1 MTTPNP
7 LAKTK
12 GAGTTFWMYT
22 GKGDAFANPLSD
34 TDWLRL
40 AMVKDLQPGEMTAD
54 AEDDTYLDDEDADWK
69 TTTQGQKSVGDT
81 SATLA
86 WRPGD
91 SGQKKLVQLFDSGE
105 VCAFRI
111 KYPNGTVD
119 VFRGWLSSLGK
130 TIASKDVMTRTVK
143 ISGVGRPYL
152 AEEGTETV
160 SVTGLTVAP
169 ASASVKVGATTTLT
183 FTVKPDGAS
192 DKAISVHSTDPQTA
206 TVTLNGLVATV
217 KGVKQGSVSIVGMTS
232 DGDFVA
238 VAAVAVSAAGKQD
251 DTHHLPRLSGAFLQV
266 ENMMFLKQGTFNYEK
281 QSVVLS
287 ELSGLQ
293 RIEYLAFVQQRTA
306 KFDAEEG
313 ELPEAERQIAFLRM
327 GMDINAWLVSRSLW
341 NAEQS
346 QDVETLCASV
356 ITTWSYDALGA
367 GAEMVLSLSG
377 MGAIENA
384 GDLEHEVLTP
394 EKS

>member
-22 GKGDAFANPLSD
+22 GNGDAFANPLSD

-160 SVTGLTVAP
+160 SCPGCRE
-169 ASASVKVGATTTLT
+169 
-183 FTVKPDGAS
+183 
-192 DKAISVHSTDPQTA
+192 
-206 TVTLNGLVATV
+206 LN
-217 KGVKQGSVSIVGMTS
+217 IW
-232 DGDFVA
+232 
-238 VAAVAVSAAGKQD
+238 
-251 DTHHLPRLSGAFLQV
+251 RLFS
-266 ENMMFLKQGTFNYEK
+266 
-281 QSVVLS
+281 S
-287 ELSGLQ
+287 
-293 RIEYLAFVQQRTA
+293 
-306 KFDAEEG
+306 
-313 ELPEAERQIAFLRM
+313 ERQSLMPVRENCRRLNDRLLFCGWGWISMPGWFPAHCGMRISLRM
-327 GMDINAWLVSRSLW
+327 
-341 NAEQS
+341 
-346 QDVETLCASV
+346 
-356 ITTWSYDALGA
+356 
-367 GAEMVLSLSG
+367 
-377 MGAIENA
+377 
-384 GDLEHEVLTP
+384 
-394 EKS
+394 

>member
-105 VCAFRI
+105 ICAFRI

-152 AEEGTETV
+152 AE
-160 SVTGLTVAP
+160 
-169 ASASVKVGATTTLT
+169 
-183 FTVKPDGAS
+183 
-192 DKAISVHSTDPQTA
+192 
-206 TVTLNGLVATV
+206 
-217 KGVKQGSVSIVGMTS
+217 
-232 DGDFVA
+232 
-238 VAAVAVSAAGKQD
+238 
-251 DTHHLPRLSGAFLQV
+251 
-266 ENMMFLKQGTFNYEK
+266 
-281 QSVVLS
+281 
-287 ELSGLQ
+287 
-293 RIEYLAFVQQRTA
+293 
-306 KFDAEEG
+306 
-313 ELPEAERQIAFLRM
+313 
-327 GMDINAWLVSRSLW
+327 
-341 NAEQS
+341 
-346 QDVETLCASV
+346 
-356 ITTWSYDALGA
+356 
-367 GAEMVLSLSG
+367 
-377 MGAIENA
+377 
-384 GDLEHEVLTP
+384 
-394 EKS
+394 

>member
-22 GKGDAFANPLSD
+22 GNGDAFANPLSD

-160 SVTGLTVAP
+160 GVISGEPEAYFRMAPEDWLRAEMQGEIVALVHSHPGGLPWLSEADRRLQVQSDLPWWLVCRGAIHKFRCVPHLTGRRFEHGVTDCYTLFRDAYHLAGIEMPDFHRGDDWWRNGQNLYLDNMEATGFYRVALTEAQPGDVLLCCFGSSVPNHAAIYCGDGELLHHIPEQLSKRERYTDKWQRRTHSLWRHRAWR
-169 ASASVKVGATTTLT
+169 ASAFTGICNDLAAAST
-183 FTVKPDGAS
+183 FV
-192 DKAISVHSTDPQTA
+192 
-206 TVTLNGLVATV
+206 
-217 KGVKQGSVSIVGMTS
+217 
-232 DGDFVA
+232 
-238 VAAVAVSAAGKQD
+238 
-251 DTHHLPRLSGAFLQV
+251 
-266 ENMMFLKQGTFNYEK
+266 
-281 QSVVLS
+281 
-287 ELSGLQ
+287 
-293 RIEYLAFVQQRTA
+293 
-306 KFDAEEG
+306 
-313 ELPEAERQIAFLRM
+313 
-327 GMDINAWLVSRSLW
+327 
-341 NAEQS
+341 
-346 QDVETLCASV
+346 
-356 ITTWSYDALGA
+356 
-367 GAEMVLSLSG
+367 
-377 MGAIENA
+377 
-384 GDLEHEVLTP
+384 
-394 EKS
+394 

>member
-22 GKGDAFANPLSD
+22 GNGDAFANPLSD

-111 KYPNGTVD
+111 QYPNGTVD

-130 TIASKDVMTRTVK
+130 NHCLKRRDDPHCENQRC
-143 ISGVGRPYL
+143 G
-152 AEEGTETV
+152 
-160 SVTGLTVAP
+160 
-169 ASASVKVGATTTLT
+169 ASV
-183 FTVKPDGAS
+183 
-192 DKAISVHSTDPQTA
+192 
-206 TVTLNGLVATV
+206 
-217 KGVKQGSVSIVGMTS
+217 
-232 DGDFVA
+232 
-238 VAAVAVSAAGKQD
+238 
-251 DTHHLPRLSGAFLQV
+251 SGR
-266 ENMMFLKQGTFNYEK
+266 G
-281 QSVVLS
+281 
-287 ELSGLQ
+287 
-293 RIEYLAFVQQRTA
+293 R
-306 KFDAEEG
+306 
-313 ELPEAERQIAFLRM
+313 
-327 GMDINAWLVSRSLW
+327 
-341 NAEQS
+341 
-346 QDVETLCASV
+346 
-356 ITTWSYDALGA
+356 
-367 GAEMVLSLSG
+367 
-377 MGAIENA
+377 
-384 GDLEHEVLTP
+384 H
-394 EKS
+394 

>member
-22 GKGDAFANPLSD
+22 GRGDPFANPLQD

-160 SVTGLTVAP
+160 G
-169 ASASVKVGATTTLT
+169 
-183 FTVKPDGAS
+183 
-192 DKAISVHSTDPQTA
+192 
-206 TVTLNGLVATV
+206 
-217 KGVKQGSVSIVGMTS
+217 
-232 DGDFVA
+232 
-238 VAAVAVSAAGKQD
+238 
-251 DTHHLPRLSGAFLQV
+251 
-266 ENMMFLKQGTFNYEK
+266 
-281 QSVVLS
+281 
-287 ELSGLQ
+287 
-293 RIEYLAFVQQRTA
+293 
-306 KFDAEEG
+306 
-313 ELPEAERQIAFLRM
+313 
-327 GMDINAWLVSRSLW
+327 VSRSWHPWL
-341 NAEQS
+341 AENIHRSADMASTSGGGHHDCKGKEYQS
-346 QDVETLCASV
+346 SVALHEATYVAICCRRCHVPAS
-356 ITTWSYDALGA
+356 SP
-367 GAEMVLSLSG
+367 
-377 MGAIENA
+377 
-384 GDLEHEVLTP
+384 P
-394 EKS
+394 ESSRRT

>member
-160 SVTGLTVAP
+160 
-169 ASASVKVGATTTLT
+169 
-183 FTVKPDGAS
+183 
-192 DKAISVHSTDPQTA
+192 
-206 TVTLNGLVATV
+206 
-217 KGVKQGSVSIVGMTS
+217 GVQ
-232 DGDFVA
+232 DA
-238 VAAVAVSAAGKQD
+238 V
-251 DTHHLPRLSGAFLQV
+251 
-266 ENMMFLKQGTFNYEK
+266 
-281 QSVVLS
+281 
-287 ELSGLQ
+287 
-293 RIEYLAFVQQRTA
+293 
-306 KFDAEEG
+306 
-313 ELPEAERQIAFLRM
+313 
-327 GMDINAWLVSRSLW
+327 
-341 NAEQS
+341 
-346 QDVETLCASV
+346 
-356 ITTWSYDALGA
+356 
-367 GAEMVLSLSG
+367 
-377 MGAIENA
+377 
-384 GDLEHEVLTP
+384 DLEIATEEENSLLEAWKKYRVLLNRVDTSTAP
-394 EKS
+394 DIEWPAVPVME

>member
-160 SVTGLTVAP
+160 
-169 ASASVKVGATTTLT
+169 
-183 FTVKPDGAS
+183 
-192 DKAISVHSTDPQTA
+192 
-206 TVTLNGLVATV
+206 
-217 KGVKQGSVSIVGMTS
+217 GVMTS
-232 DGDFVA
+232 
-238 VAAVAVSAAGKQD
+238 GKK
-251 DTHHLPRLSGAFLQV
+251 R
-266 ENMMFLKQGTFNYEK
+266 
-281 QSVVLS
+281 
-287 ELSGLQ
+287 
-293 RIEYLAFVQQRTA
+293 QRT
-306 KFDAEEG
+306 
-313 ELPEAERQIAFLRM
+313 LCNSRPVM
-327 GMDINAWLVSRSLW
+327 VVS
-341 NAEQS
+341 
-346 QDVETLCASV
+346 
-356 ITTWSYDALGA
+356 
-367 GAEMVLSLSG
+367 
-377 MGAIENA
+377 
-384 GDLEHEVLTP
+384 
-394 EKS
+394 